1 MSRDT
6 KLKVIDI
13 IVFALIILGSIT
25 LFFNNKFSGRI
36 DDFFLPERR
45 NKGYY
50 DILNNPSKLYESKE
64 ISENG
69 TKNLLTNYLKS
80 GYRDQGYSIIVN
92 ADGTYIFS
100 SNYTWKSNSY
110 EAITPRG
117 AEFDLPSGDYVL
129 SDGGASSVDSVYI
142 KMTGVKQTTGGDDE
156 YITLASLPDNA
167 LFHWDRDSGMEL
179 YCEMVICPG
188 SSVDNLKF
196 SPMLLKAED
205 SVSEEYMPCMT
216 ADYYLVENETG
227 EGVKLYKYS
236 IDKAALDGKE
246 VTRDDWK
253 IFLNSLK
260 HQMQADR
267 ALIDLKDGYGITILK
282 KNYPTATYGKF
293 NGSSSVVDG
302 QEINI
307 TDFEEVIRLI
317 NTNS

>member
-1 MSRDT
+1 MSKDT
-6 KLKVIDI
+6 KLKLIDL
-13 IVFALIILGSIT
+13 IVFVLIILGTVI

-36 DDFFLPERR
+36 DDFFLPERK

-50 DILNNPSKLYESKE
+50 EILNNPSKLYESKE
-64 ISENG
+64 ISEHG

-80 GYRDQGYSIIVN
+80 GNRDQGYSITVN

-117 AEFDLPSGDYVL
+117 VGFDLPSGDYVL

-142 KMTGVKQTTGGDDE
+142 KMTGVKQTTGGGIE

-167 LFHWDRDSGMEL
+167 SFHWDRDSGMEL

-196 SPMLLKAED
+196 SPMLLNAKD
-205 SVSEEYMPCMT
+205 TVNEEYMNCMT
-216 ADYYLVENETG
+216 ADYYSAENETG
-227 EGVKLYKYS
+227 EGFKLYKYS

-253 IFLNSLK
+253 IFINSLK
-260 HQMQADR
+260 YQMQADR

-282 KNYPTATYGKF
+282 KDYPIATYGKF
-293 NGSSSVVDG
+293 NGSSAVVVE
-302 QEINI
+302 QETNI
-307 TDFEEVIRLI
+307 ADFDEVIRLI